1 MMKKDIERRCV
12 ELTQTAITRFWQRD
26 PEYVL
31 SLCSDDVMWISPDQD
46 RYMRG
51 LDEVSA
57 DFRKAVHDIKSSHIS
72 HAQFSVAQNCGDACS
87 VAGRYMVT
95 TDEETGVFLQSH
107 ERCQFNWERKGGELR
122 IVSIFVSWPRDQRVP
137 DEKCR
142 VDSINKV
149 ARRYLEA
156 RIAAQSDKRRLV
168 FPDVN
173 GPIRFVSLNEVL
185 WVGAKRK
192 HTIIHTVSGDY
203 EASIGLSEVERSLG
217 PGFVRVHRSFI
228 VNPSYVALIERREVV
243 MSDDTR
249 VPVPEKRHAEVAA
262 RLMRTTN

>member
-1 MMKKDIERRCV
+1 MKKDIERRCV
-12 ELTQTAITRFWQRD
+12 ELTQTAITRFWQCD

-168 FPDVN
+168 LPDVN

-185 WVGAKRK
+185 WVGVPKAIVRHYTPDGAAK
-192 HTIIHTVSGDY
+192 D
-203 EASIGLSEVERSLG
+203 EAL
-217 PGFVRVHRSFI
+217 
-228 VNPSYVALIERREVV
+228 
-243 MSDDTR
+243 
-249 VPVPEKRHAEVAA
+249 
-262 RLMRTTN
+262 RLMRARRVGTTLFGASDNHPHRLWNMSKLWLHYYLDFLKYFGHRDLEE

>member
-12 ELTQTAITRFWQRD
+12 ELTQTAITHFWQRD

-31 SLCSDDVMWISPDQD
+31 SLCSNDVMWISPEKD

-57 DFRKAVHDIKSSHIS
+57 DLRKSAGDIKSSHVT
-72 HAQFSVAQNCGDACS
+72 HAQFSVVQNCGDACS
-87 VAGRYMVT
+87 VVGRYVVT
-95 TDEETGVFLQSH
+95 MDEETGLIRQSH
-107 ERCQFNWERKGGELR
+107 ERCQFNWERKGDELR
-122 IVSIFVSWPRDQRVP
+122 VVSMFVSWPRGQMVP
-137 DEKCR
+137 EETCC
-142 VDSINKV
+142 VDSISKV
-149 ARRYLEA
+149 TRRYLEA

-217 PGFVRVHRSFI
+217 QGFVRVHRSFI
-228 VNPSYVALIERREVV
+228 VNPSYVALIERREIV